1 MATTAAGEE
10 RVMAV
15 VEEVIGCLP
24 DIQTRMLRCLLGL
37 TVCWA
42 GLGWA
47 GAKPWAPSFISL
59 LLLYIEL
66 AAAVPKHIHPPT
78 KIWS

>member
-10 RVMAV
+10 RVMVVGVAVAV

-37 TVCWA
+37 TV
-42 GLGWA
+42 
-47 GAKPWAPSFISL
+47 
-59 LLLYIEL
+59 
-66 AAAVPKHIHPPT
+66 
-78 KIWS
+78 